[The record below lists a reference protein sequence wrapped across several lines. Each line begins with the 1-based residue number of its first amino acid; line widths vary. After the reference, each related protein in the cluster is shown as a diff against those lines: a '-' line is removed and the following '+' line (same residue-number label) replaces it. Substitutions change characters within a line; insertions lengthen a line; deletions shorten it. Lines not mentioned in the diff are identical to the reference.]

1 VKNVSPPAL
10 GTEIAKHRAHLG
22 WTQQDLAD
30 RIGISRTALSHI
42 EANMRAPGERT
53 VTLLAATFKVEPVD
67 LVAGS
72 DYPMSKAERLP
83 VVAAMYTEVEHLL
96 ARLEGEAVALE
107 RHGVIPSAEWR
118 TEWAATLRGRLE
130 ISHDR
135 RERSLLKAALTGLG

>member
-1 VKNVSPPAL
+1 MKNVSPPAL

-22 WTQQDLAD
+22 WTQQELAD

-53 VTLLAATFKVEPVD
+53 VTLLAATFKVEPLD

-83 VVAAMYTEVEHLL
+83 LVAARYTEVEHLL
-96 ARLEGEAVALE
+96 ARLEGEAGALE
-107 RHGVIPSAEWR
+107 RHGVTPGAEWR
-118 TEWAATLRGRLE
+118 TEWATTLRSRLDGT
-130 ISHDR
+130 HDH
-135 RERSLLKAALTGLG
+135 RERALLKATISGLA